1 MRRGTAKVCLPFWIR
16 NRRKTTIN
24 REPSRRSSFAIR
36 YSLREWHNAG
46 VFAPACRATLSARCG
61 GVSAT
66 PMEPTVRPVGRR
78 RYLPWNL
85 PPCSFACEI
94 KTATVPP
101 LSVVQEYDVTLKS
114 VLRGSAKLTMR
125 ELTGTSVARWLDV
138 ELPKVQNAQN
148 PRLDLLAETV
158 DGGLVHVELQSG
170 NDASMPLRMAEYCL
184 GVFRQFKRFPRQ
196 IVLYVGEPELRM
208 EKELRG
214 SNVWFAYSL
223 IDIRMLDGERLL
235 ASDEV
240 GDNVIAILAGL
251 RDDEGAVC
259 KIVERIAG
267 LAAAERETALAQ
279 LTILAGLR
287 HLSKTVAR
295 EARKMPIDLDIR
307 DHEVLG
313 PMFIEAEQ
321 KGLQTGLHAGELTV
335 LRRQIG
341 KRFGALPG
349 WAGEKLAALSTSE
362 LEDLSERLLDAKSL
376 EELLR

>member
-1 MRRGTAKVCLPFWIR
+1 
-16 NRRKTTIN
+16 
-24 REPSRRSSFAIR
+24 
-36 YSLREWHNAG
+36 
-46 VFAPACRATLSARCG
+46 
-61 GVSAT
+61 
-66 PMEPTVRPVGRR
+66 
-78 RYLPWNL
+78 
-85 PPCSFACEI
+85 
-94 KTATVPP
+94 
-101 LSVVQEYDVTLKS
+101 VQEYDVALKS

-125 ELTGTSVARWLDV
+125 ELTGTAVARWLDV

-184 GVFRQFKRFPRQ
+184 GIFRQFKRFPRQ

-214 SNVWFAYSL
+214 SNVWFEYSL

-235 ASDEV
+235 ASEDV

-259 KIVERIAG
+259 KIVERISG
-267 LAAAERETALAQ
+267 LAAAEREIALAQ

-321 KGLQTGLHAGELTV
+321 KGVEKGIQKGIQKGLHAGELTV
-335 LRRQIG
+335 LRRLTE